1 MSQYIKVSEI
11 GASYRSDHSLVTL
24 EFNFTNISH
33 GKSYWKHNNSL
44 LTELEYLKTINK
56 KILDVKKQY
65 ALPVYNI
72 DELDNIPN
80 TEIQFN
86 INDQLFLDVLLME
99 LRGQSI
105 SYASFKNKQR
115 NNLEKDLINKITY
128 LENNLNETNFGELD
142 ILKTELQ
149 DIRQEKLK
157 GNLIRSRAEY
167 IDKGERP
174 TKYFCGLE
182 KHNYISKTMQSL
194 QKDDGT
200 VLIEQ
205 DAILKETEQFYKNL
219 YSSRDSE
226 LEDIN
231 LNEYVGQTM
240 KTITDDQ
247 ANRLEGLLTL
257 EEISC
262 TLKNM
267 KNGKSPGLSGFS
279 ADFFKVFW
287 KQLGVFVLRS
297 LNHGYT
303 IGELS
308 ITQKQGIITCIPK
321 DNKPKIFLKNWRPL
335 TLLDTVYKL
344 ASGTI
349 ANRIKTVLDDIINK
363 DQTGFIKG
371 RSIVENIRLIYD
383 IMKFTDE
390 KNIPG
395 LLLLIDFEKAFD
407 SLSWNFLHKALEHLN
422 FGHSIRKWVKVCYK
436 NISSAVSVS
445 GHLSAFFNIERGCRQ
460 GDPLSPYLS
469 LICAEYLATK
479 IRKNKT
485 IKGIS
490 INNIEFKISQ
500 YADDTSAM
508 LDGTERSLNQTLEEL
523 SRFSKISGL
532 NINFD
537 KTQLVWIGSE
547 KFSTRS
553 IKTKWKLS
561 WGSNQ
566 FKLLVIL
573 FNTDL
578 DKMIKNNYIPK
589 VTQMEKI
596 LKQWNKRSLSPIRK
610 ITVIKTL
617 VIPIFNLLFTSLPN
631 PNVEIYETIN
641 KTLYDFLWNK
651 NPKIKKTVVIKKYI
665 EGGLNMINLNAST
678 WIRRLLL
685 NESKWQE
692 LIKIHINLEMLTSCN
707 VEYIQDI
714 LSTLNNQFCKDV
726 LKSFLDINY
735 ETEIGEEQILKS
747 PLFYNRN
754 IKIDRK
760 YVFYKTWYDKGIRF
774 VNDLVNQNGSFYSY
788 QEVGIDGSPLN
799 ILKYQGFID
808 SLKHFL
814 SHTQIK
820 LTKKVQD
827 PFIPSHIKVFLQQK
841 SGTQAMYN
849 ELNKN
854 YDEPTSKRRW
864 NEKFN
869 FTDQEWK
876 KIYNYP
882 FSIIKYPAI
891 QWFQTSIIHNILVT
905 NNLLFKMKIKND
917 SSCYYCHSQKE
928 TITHLF
934 WTCERIQAFLKELV
948 QWLNNNDIH
957 CDFVEEFFIFGLDRL
972 NIITKLLN
980 IIILYAKY
988 FIYTTRCNERQ
999 LVLEVYKKKLY
1010 QLFKILKDI
1019 ALTNN
1024 ELTEFNKDWEPYERL
1039 LNN

>member
-1 MSQYIKVSEI
+1 
-11 GASYRSDHSLVTL
+11 
-24 EFNFTNISH
+24 
-33 GKSYWKHNNSL
+33 
-44 LTELEYLKTINK
+44 
-56 KILDVKKQY
+56 
-65 ALPVYNI
+65 
-72 DELDNIPN
+72 
-80 TEIQFN
+80 
-86 INDQLFLDVLLME
+86 
-99 LRGQSI
+99 
-105 SYASFKNKQR
+105 
-115 NNLEKDLINKITY
+115 
-128 LENNLNETNFGELD
+128 
-142 ILKTELQ
+142 
-149 DIRQEKLK
+149 
-157 GNLIRSRAEY
+157 
-167 IDKGERP
+167 
-174 TKYFCGLE
+174 
-182 KHNYISKTMQSL
+182 
-194 QKDDGT
+194 
-200 VLIEQ
+200 
-205 DAILKETEQFYKNL
+205 
-219 YSSRDSE
+219 
-226 LEDIN
+226 
-231 LNEYVGQTM
+231 
-240 KTITDDQ
+240 
-247 ANRLEGLLTL
+247 
-257 EEISC
+257 
-262 TLKNM
+262 
-267 KNGKSPGLSGFS
+267 
-279 ADFFKVFW
+279 
-287 KQLGVFVLRS
+287 
-297 LNHGYT
+297 
-303 IGELS
+303 
-308 ITQKQGIITCIPK
+308 
-321 DNKPKIFLKNWRPL
+321 
-335 TLLDTVYKL
+335 
-344 ASGTI
+344 
-349 ANRIKTVLDDIINK
+349 
-363 DQTGFIKG
+363 
-371 RSIVENIRLIYD
+371 
-383 IMKFTDE
+383 
-390 KNIPG
+390 
-395 LLLLIDFEKAFD
+395 
-407 SLSWNFLHKALEHLN
+407 
-422 FGHSIRKWVKVCYK
+422 
-436 NISSAVSVS
+436 
-445 GHLSAFFNIERGCRQ
+445 
-460 GDPLSPYLS
+460 
-469 LICAEYLATK
+469 
-479 IRKNKT
+479 
-485 IKGIS
+485 
-490 INNIEFKISQ
+490 
-500 YADDTSAM
+500 M

-566 FKLLVIL
+566 FKLLGIL

-596 LKQWNKRSLSPIRK
+596 LKQWNKRSLSPIGK
-610 ITVIKTL
+610 ITVIKSL

-665 EGGLNMINLNAST
+665 EGGLNMINLNAFVNALKST

-714 LSTLNNQFCKDV
+714 LSTLNNQFWKDV

-735 ETEIGEEQILKS
+735 KTEIGEEQILKS

-882 FSIIKYPAI
+882 FNIIKYPAI
-891 QWFQTSIIHNILVT
+891 QWFQTSINHNILVT

-972 NIITKLLN
+972 NIITKPLN
-980 IIILYAKY
+980 IIMLYAKY

-1024 ELTEFNKDWEPYERL
+1024 ELTEYNKDWEPYERL

>member
-1 MSQYIKVSEI
+1 
-11 GASYRSDHSLVTL
+11 
-24 EFNFTNISH
+24 
-33 GKSYWKHNNSL
+33 
-44 LTELEYLKTINK
+44 
-56 KILDVKKQY
+56 
-65 ALPVYNI
+65 
-72 DELDNIPN
+72 
-80 TEIQFN
+80 
-86 INDQLFLDVLLME
+86 
-99 LRGQSI
+99 
-105 SYASFKNKQR
+105 
-115 NNLEKDLINKITY
+115 
-128 LENNLNETNFGELD
+128 
-142 ILKTELQ
+142 
-149 DIRQEKLK
+149 
-157 GNLIRSRAEY
+157 
-167 IDKGERP
+167 
-174 TKYFCGLE
+174 
-182 KHNYISKTMQSL
+182 
-194 QKDDGT
+194 
-200 VLIEQ
+200 
-205 DAILKETEQFYKNL
+205 
-219 YSSRDSE
+219 
-226 LEDIN
+226 
-231 LNEYVGQTM
+231 
-240 KTITDDQ
+240 
-247 ANRLEGLLTL
+247 
-257 EEISC
+257 
-262 TLKNM
+262 
-267 KNGKSPGLSGFS
+267 
-279 ADFFKVFW
+279 
-287 KQLGVFVLRS
+287 
-297 LNHGYT
+297 
-303 IGELS
+303 
-308 ITQKQGIITCIPK
+308 
-321 DNKPKIFLKNWRPL
+321 
-335 TLLDTVYKL
+335 
-344 ASGTI
+344 
-349 ANRIKTVLDDIINK
+349 
-363 DQTGFIKG
+363 
-371 RSIVENIRLIYD
+371 
-383 IMKFTDE
+383 
-390 KNIPG
+390 
-395 LLLLIDFEKAFD
+395 
-407 SLSWNFLHKALEHLN
+407 
-422 FGHSIRKWVKVCYK
+422 
-436 NISSAVSVS
+436 
-445 GHLSAFFNIERGCRQ
+445 
-460 GDPLSPYLS
+460 
-469 LICAEYLATK
+469 
-479 IRKNKT
+479 
-485 IKGIS
+485 
-490 INNIEFKISQ
+490 
-500 YADDTSAM
+500 M

-566 FKLLVIL
+566 FKLLGIL

-596 LKQWNKRSLSPIRK
+596 LKQWNKRSLSPIGK

-665 EGGLNMINLNAST
+665 EGGLNMINLNAFVNALKST

-714 LSTLNNQFCKDV
+714 LSTLNNQFWKDV

-882 FSIIKYPAI
+882 FNIIKYPAI
-891 QWFQTSIIHNILVT
+891 QWFQTSINHNILVT
-905 NNLLFKMKIKND
+905 NNLLFKMKIKKD

-972 NIITKLLN
+972 NIITKPLN

-1019 ALTNN
+1019 ALINN